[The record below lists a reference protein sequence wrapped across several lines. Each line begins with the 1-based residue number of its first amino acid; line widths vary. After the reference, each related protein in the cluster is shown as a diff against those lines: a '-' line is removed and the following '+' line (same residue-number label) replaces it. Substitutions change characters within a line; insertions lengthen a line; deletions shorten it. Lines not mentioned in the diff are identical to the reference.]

1 MAGLYAA
8 GPGPEPLV
16 LISERPLMDHEGA
29 AFLWLKTFIRGEFA
43 NGLVVEAPDAPCV
56 RPGDEGAGVDA
67 VIVDAPTAA
76 ALADQAPATRP
87 THSCRRASMTARMT
101 VAPRRASG
109 ARPPP
114 RRTGSAG
121 PVLLLACAQDS
132 QNCCD
137 VPVNCPKK
145 EAYLFCKKIW
155 TQNFTQP
162 FTSIDVINETFHH
175 DE

>member
-67 VIVDAPTAA
+67 VIVDDPKAVEID
-76 ALADQAPATRP
+76 DQAPATRP

-121 PVLLLACAQDS
+121 PLACVCTRFPELLRCS
-132 QNCCD
+132 SKL
-137 VPVNCPKK
+137 PKK
-145 EAYLFCKKIW
+145 R
-155 TQNFTQP
+155 
-162 FTSIDVINETFHH
+162 SISFLQKNMDPEFYATVHKH
-175 DE
+175 